1 MSFTNENLFWC
12 PFGKALKTE
21 LQNLFTSPDEI
32 DLIPPIQDQEEF
44 NYAFE
49 KCGQL
54 WQYLVKRQKEMKQ
67 PIYERPTFAIH
78 ALQTFMPLRLVPFM
92 SSSPLLKLQS
102 KLQTTNLYNEFMKDY
117 ELEIKEQTFWSHKPL
132 WNLFNVE
139 TLGVEISKYCTFD
152 RIINILKMPGAE
164 KAMKLLCIYF
174 LGSLNAEVIRD
185 NENCKLAE
193 FLVAE
198 GVLMCVGDI
207 EASQKFQ
214 INSTMD
220 TLDVLLNVIPFF
232 EKDIIGY
239 ASAHSFKKAPVPVGG
254 YNGVN
259 VPRESVYQ
267 TELDRILVKWLGTQR
282 NFEVT
287 GQWHLT
293 QPQKKKNKGGKHQYC
308 DIVIMGPDSS
318 SQPIV
323 ILELLATGTQNNLDE
338 HYE

>member
-54 WQYLVKRQKEMKQ
+54 WQYL
-67 PIYERPTFAIH
+67 TFAIH

-254 YNGVN
+254 YNG
-259 VPRESVYQ
+259 
-267 TELDRILVKWLGTQR
+267 
-282 NFEVT
+282 
-287 GQWHLT
+287 
-293 QPQKKKNKGGKHQYC
+293 PQKKKNKGGKHQYC

>member
-214 INSTMD
+214 ITMD